1 MSVRTSADDRNCVGE
16 EHVVG
21 EATDDTTDDTG
32 RQRAVLAALRYRA
45 PRRALVLELLC
56 HELTYV
62 EMATLLMVS
71 PATVK
76 MHLRTIYRQLG
87 VRGAVGAVVLWRAF
101 MQPDSEIAHLAR
113 PLLNPD
119 DVDDD
124 DGMQN
129 AHASPRARST
139 ATGRW

>member
-1 MSVRTSADDRNCVGE
+1 MSLRCGVDD
-16 EHVVG
+16 G
-21 EATDDTTDDTG
+21 EAGDREAAGDGEDG
-32 RQRAVLAALRYRA
+32 ARRRAVWPGHLDRA

-62 EMATLLMVS
+62 EMAALLDVS

-87 VRGAVGAVVLWRAF
+87 VRGAVGAVALWRAI
-101 MQPDSEIAHLAR
+101 MEPDLEIAQLAR

-119 DVDDD
+119 EVDDA
-124 DGMQN
+124 DGVDGVES
-129 AHASPRARST
+129 AHATDARG
-139 ATGRW
+139 AGRW

>member
-1 MSVRTSADDRNCVGE
+1 MSLRCGVDD
-16 EHVVG
+16 G
-21 EATDDTTDDTG
+21 EAGDREAAGDGEDG
-32 RQRAVLAALRYRA
+32 ARRRAVLTGLQDRA

-62 EMATLLMVS
+62 EMAALLDVS

-87 VRGAVGAVVLWRAF
+87 VRGAVGAVALWRAI
-101 MQPDSEIAHLAR
+101 MEPDLEIAQLAR

-119 DVDDD
+119 DSDEGD
-124 DGMQN
+124 DGDGVD
-129 AHASPRARST
+129 ARG
-139 ATGRW
+139 AGRGVGRGVGRW

>member
-1 MSVRTSADDRNCVGE
+1 MSLRCGVDD
-16 EHVVG
+16 G
-21 EATDDTTDDTG
+21 EAGDREAAGDGEDG
-32 RQRAVLAALRYRA
+32 ARRRAVLTGLQDRA

-62 EMATLLMVS
+62 EMAALLDVS

-87 VRGAVGAVVLWRAF
+87 VRGAVGAVALWRAI
-101 MQPDSEIAHLAR
+101 MEPDLEIAQLAR

-119 DVDDD
+119 EVDDA
-124 DGMQN
+124 DGVDGVES
-129 AHASPRARST
+129 AHATDARG
-139 ATGRW
+139 AGRW